1 MKKDIN
7 IYKPKQS
14 NIIKLKEY
22 LKNSDKVNISNL
34 LKQYKNK

>member
-1 MKKDIN
+1 MKKDVN
-7 IYKPKQS
+7 IYKPKEA